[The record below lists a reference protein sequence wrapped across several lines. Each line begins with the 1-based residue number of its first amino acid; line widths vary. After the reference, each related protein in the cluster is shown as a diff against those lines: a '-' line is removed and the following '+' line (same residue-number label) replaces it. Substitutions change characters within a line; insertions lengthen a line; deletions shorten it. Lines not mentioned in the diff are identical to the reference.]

1 MDIIEFFEQ
10 SAGKW
15 FSQRTSQHMAETKSV
30 ADSTDLWIDSLEK
43 NDQEVLQLCQDHKV
57 NPSLALC
64 AVRVR
69 WENKPLYKE
78 PKKMGSTVLVAI
90 ASDPHAKEGKLLRKP
105 GPGISDRAGNVS
117 RFAIGNDNAVTIT
130 TESDSLFAEER
141 LWFAGDNL
149 RLRTSAVKDETG
161 YSLLSFCSEIRM
173 GGVKPK
179 E

>member
-10 SAGKW
+10 SVGKW
-15 FSQRTSQHMAETKSV
+15 FSQRTSQYLAETKSV

-43 NDQEVLQLCQDHKV
+43 NDPEVLQLCQEHQV
-57 NPSLALC
+57 NPALVSS

-90 ASDPHAKEGKLLRKP
+90 ADHPDAKEGKLLRKP
-105 GPGISDRAGNVS
+105 GPGMSDRAPSIS

-130 TESDSLFAEER
+130 TESDSLYAEER

-149 RLRTSAVKDETG
+149 RLRTSAVKDKSG